1 MTGGGAALAPR
12 DRHWRWA
19 MGLTAAACTAALA
32 AGGVPERVQFGALLV
47 GVAVIGFPHG
57 ALDPLVAG
65 LGLRLGSPARVL
77 TFLGAYVVL
86 AAFVLGLWSISP
98 ALGLALFLSTSA
110 LHFGL
115 GDTDRRE
122 ASSTSAHALRVL
134 AHGAAPITL
143 PAIAHPAPVS
153 EIFGWLVGASGSAV
167 EAWLTAA
174 APALGGGWLLTA
186 LAAYTLP
193 GARRLR
199 GAAELAA
206 LAAAFALLPPLLS
219 FTLYFCLWHSAR
231 HLIEVH
237 AALGG
242 LRSGRKALV
251 GAAVLLGTALL
262 MGAGHRLA
270 EVASTTPGY
279 VRTVFI
285 ALACLTPPH
294 MLVTALLARRG
305 SSAECP

>member
-1 MTGGGAALAPR
+1 MTGGGAALDPR

-19 MGLTAAACTAALA
+19 LGLTAAACAAALA
-32 AGGVPERVQFGALLV
+32 AGGVPERIQFGALLV

-65 LGLRLGSPARVL
+65 LGLRLGSPTRIL
-77 TFLGAYVVL
+77 FFLGAYVVL
-86 AAFVLGLWSISP
+86 AASVLGLWLISP
-98 ALGLALFLSTSA
+98 ALGLALFLSSSA

-115 GDTDRRE
+115 GDTDRSE
-122 ASSTSAHALRVL
+122 ASSTSAHVLRVV
-134 AHGAAPITL
+134 AHGAAPIVL
-143 PAIAHPAPVS
+143 PSIAHPAPVS
-153 EIFGWLVGASGSAV
+153 EVFGWLIATSGSAV
-167 EAWLTAA
+167 EDALGSA
-174 APALGGGWLLTA
+174 APALGAAWLLTA
-186 LAAYTLP
+186 MVAYALP
-193 GARRLR
+193 GAGRLR

-206 LAAAFALLPPLLS
+206 LTAAFALLPPLLS
-219 FTLYFCLWHSAR
+219 FTVYFCLWHSAR

-251 GAAVLLGTALL
+251 GAAVLLATAVL

-294 MLVTALLARRG
+294 MLVTALLARRR
-305 SSAECP
+305 SSAERS

>member
-32 AGGVPERVQFGALLV
+32 AGGVPERIQFSALLV

-65 LGLRLGSPARVL
+65 LGLRLGSPARIL
-77 TFLGAYVVL
+77 FFLGAYVVL
-86 AAFVLGLWSISP
+86 AASVLGLWMVSP
-98 ALGLALFLSTSA
+98 TLGLALFLSSSS

-122 ASSTSAHALRVL
+122 SSSTHAHALRVL
-134 AHGAAPITL
+134 AHGAAPIVL

-153 EIFGWLVGASGSAV
+153 EVFGWLTGTSGSAV
-167 EAWLTAA
+167 ENALVSA
-174 APALGGGWLLTA
+174 APALGAAWLVTA
-186 LAAYTLP
+186 MLAYGLP
-193 GARRLR
+193 GAGRLR

-251 GAAVLLGTALL
+251 GAAVLLATAVL

-294 MLVTALLARRG
+294 MLVTALLARRR
-305 SSAECP
+305 SSAGRS